1 MQKLRQKFG
10 VSLQMRFESFCSSP
24 LLFPPLLS
32 YSMILVEIAT
42 RSYLSAVS
50 VLAGFQY
57 YNLQS
62 SLGLCLFKPAVPL
75 KQDHGDGMRMDIMWR
90 PPLPEITAGKA
101 DTDCPSQGDYCEVR
115 PVCRCQRG
123 LFGRTWELQN
133 SHVISHGVSPV
144 KHLKP

>member
-1 MQKLRQKFG
+1 MFLCKCAL
-10 VSLQMRFESFCSSP
+10 SHSAP

-57 YNLQS
+57 YNRQP

-133 SHVISHGVSPV
+133 GHMISHGASPV
-144 KHLKP
+144 KHLKQ